1 MIYILVIIFL
11 IILGITIRN
20 HLTGKRLI
28 KDFVHYQKIKRLNL
42 KDLEEQWKTSN
53 NHSDIIV
60 SLTTIPARID
70 HLGNTLKSLLYQK
83 RLPKKIY
90 LNIPFTYSRGNET
103 YIIPEWLKNLSFLE
117 IVRVE
122 NDYGPAT
129 KVIPTIESQKPD
141 QLILVLD
148 DDHLYTQYYIEQFE
162 SASKLYPDYI
172 LSANGWIVPHNLVDK
187 HTNLIMNLKHIPPT
201 PVKGTRIRKIYQ
213 TDIVQGYAGYLIKP
227 RFFNLEELKDY
238 SEAPPELRLVDD
250 VWISAHAQAPKFV
263 IPLKRYCYTPYK
275 DQKFFKSNSLAKLNN
290 WGKSRDEDRHNSIG
304 IRYFKGRWLNA

>member
-1 MIYILVIIFL
+1 MIYLLVITL
-11 IILGITIRN
+11 LTILGIAIRN

-28 KDFVHYQKIKRLNL
+28 KDYLHYQKINRLSL
-42 KDLEEQWKTSN
+42 KELEEQWEKSN

-60 SLTTIPARID
+60 SLTTIPARIN
-70 HLGNTLKSLLYQK
+70 HITNTLKSLLYQK
-83 RLPKKIY
+83 RLPKKI
-90 LNIPFTYSRGNET
+90 LINIPYTYSRGNED
-103 YIIPEWLKNLSFLE
+103 YVIPEWLEELTFLE
-117 IVRVE
+117 IVRVD

-129 KVIPTIESQKPD
+129 KVIPTIESQAPD

-148 DDHLYTQYYIEQFE
+148 DDHIYTPYYIQEFE
-162 SASKLYPDYI
+162 AASKLYPEFI
-172 LSANGWIVPHNLVDK
+172 LSANGWIVPPDLVDK

-227 RFFNLEELKDY
+227 RFFNVEELKDY
-238 SEAPPELRLVDD
+238 SKAPPELRLVDD
-250 VWISAHAQAPKFV
+250 VWISAHALALKFV

-304 IRYFKGRWLNA
+304 IKYFKGRWLNA